1 MPSPTHTGR
10 PSTVLRATGLGS
22 GSSGNALAVQ
32 WGAETL
38 LLDCGFS
45 ARETER
51 RLVVAGIDPGSL
63 GAVLVSHEHTDHVR
77 GVRVLAS
84 RHRVPVYTSRGTR
97 VASGL
102 DGEVPEVRTVLPG
115 DTVRIGSISVSVFR
129 TSHDAVEPLGFRF
142 EGPCGTVLGVM
153 TDTGAVTGE
162 ACEALR
168 GCDALAIESNHD
180 ERMLQDGPYP
190 WVLKRRI
197 ASAEGHLSN
206 DAAAGLVTELASD
219 RLRRVVGLHLSSTN
233 NTARLATASLAVAL
247 ARLGH
252 PAIVEAARQ
261 DAICVLTA

>member
-1 MPSPTHTGR
+1 MPSPAHTR
-10 PSTVLRATGLGS
+10 PPSPVLRATVLGS

-51 RLVVAGIDPGSL
+51 RLAVAGIDPGSL
-63 GAVLVSHEHTDHVR
+63 GAVLVSHEHTDHIR

-84 RHRVPVYTSRGTR
+84 RRRLAVYTSRGTR
-97 VASGL
+97 IASGL

-115 DTVRIGSISVSVFR
+115 DTFRIGSISVAVFR
-129 TSHDAVEPLGFRF
+129 TSHDAAEPLGFRF
-142 EGPCGTVLGVM
+142 EGPCGTALGVM
-153 TDTGAVTGE
+153 TDTGAITAE
-162 ACEALR
+162 AREALL

-180 ERMLQDGPYP
+180 ERMLEDGPYP
-190 WVLKRRI
+190 WFLKRRI

-206 DAAAGLVTELASD
+206 HAAACLVTELASD
-219 RLRRVVGLHLSSTN
+219 RLKRVVGLHLSSTN
-233 NTARLATASLAVAL
+233 NTAHLATASLAAAL

-261 DAICVLTA
+261 DATCVLTA